1 MIHFWKEAV
10 RGSGTLAKEDQ
21 LGVLKS
27 KKIQKKKVNEK
38 QRMKWKENNRN
49 TREK

>member
-10 RGSGTLAKEDQ
+10 RGSRTLAQEDQ

-27 KKIQKKKVNEK
+27 NKIQKKKVNEK
-38 QRMKWKENNRN
+38 QRMKWKENNRY
-49 TREK
+49 T